1 MPGTIGAFSF
11 KGTYM
16 IYVLNIIGYLIGGA
30 LLLYT
35 SCLWIMLLFNKN
47 KLVKKICDEN
57 MLAILSMMNAGTIL
71 TFILDRFVVD
81 DFDIHEK
88 ILPVTALYSGV
99 IGVILVIL
107 FLGGLIWAIT
117 SFRDKM
123 IDS

>member
-1 MPGTIGAFSF
+1 MV
-11 KGTYM
+11 
-16 IYVLNIIGYLIGGA
+16 YVWNIICYLMGGA

-57 MLAILSMMNAGTIL
+57 TLAILSMMNAGTIL

-99 IGVILVIL
+99 FGTASVV
-107 FLGGLIWAIT
+107 FLICGMVWAIT